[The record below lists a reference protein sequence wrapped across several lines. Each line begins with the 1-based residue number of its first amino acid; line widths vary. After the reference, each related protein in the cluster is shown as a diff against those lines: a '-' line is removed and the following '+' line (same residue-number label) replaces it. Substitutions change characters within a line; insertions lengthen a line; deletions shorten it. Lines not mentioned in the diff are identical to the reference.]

1 MLLKKYLNLK
11 DLLFD
16 IRSFGITNL
25 MTERRKQFTPASVF
39 KIIERNLKKYR
50 QFITTDDVTFQNGII
65 RLEINGRRT
74 NIKSQLL
81 LGFFSVGRAIQK
93 SSYPFR
99 EVQIIIYYEI
109 KESQQLVVTASID
122 KVLKL
127 AQGRLGSEQ
136 FFNEIGY

>member
-1 MLLKKYLNLK
+1 MKIKLRLGTILLIFWTILIAGKG
-11 DLLFD
+11 DLLHE
-16 IRSFGITNL
+16 S
-25 MTERRKQFTPASVF
+25 
-39 KIIERNLKKYR
+39 IESYLSKYR
-50 QFITTDDVTFQNGII
+50 QEISDEDFTIQGGII
-65 RLEINGRRT
+65 RLELDGRRT
-74 NIKSQLL
+74 NLKSQLL

-122 KVLKL
+122 KVLEL
-127 AQGRLGSEQ
+127 TQGRLGSEQ

>member
-1 MLLKKYLNLK
+1 MKIKLCLGTILLIFWTILIAGKG
-11 DLLFD
+11 DLLHE
-16 IRSFGITNL
+16 S
-25 MTERRKQFTPASVF
+25 
-39 KIIERNLKKYR
+39 IESYLSKYR
-50 QFITTDDVTFQNGII
+50 QEISDEDVTIQGGII
-65 RLEINGRRT
+65 RLKLDGRRT
-74 NIKSQLL
+74 NLKSQLL

-122 KVLKL
+122 KVLEL
-127 AQGRLGSEQ
+127 TQGRLGSEQ

>member
-1 MLLKKYLNLK
+1 MKIKLRLGTILLIFWTILIAGKG
-11 DLLFD
+11 DLLHE
-16 IRSFGITNL
+16 S
-25 MTERRKQFTPASVF
+25 
-39 KIIERNLKKYR
+39 IESYLSKYR
-50 QFITTDDVTFQNGII
+50 QEISDEDVTIQGGII
-65 RLEINGRRT
+65 RLKLHGRRT
-74 NIKSQLL
+74 NLKSQLL

-122 KVLKL
+122 KVLEL
-127 AQGRLGSEQ
+127 TQGRLGSEQ

>member
-1 MLLKKYLNLK
+1 MSIKLRLGTILLIFWTILIAGKG
-11 DLLFD
+11 DLLHE
-16 IRSFGITNL
+16 S
-25 MTERRKQFTPASVF
+25 
-39 KIIERNLKKYR
+39 IESYLSKYR
-50 QFITTDDVTFQNGII
+50 QEISDEDVTIQGGII
-65 RLEINGRRT
+65 RLKLDGRRT
-74 NIKSQLL
+74 NLKSQLL

-122 KVLKL
+122 KVLEL
-127 AQGRLGSEQ
+127 TQGRLGSEQ

>member
-1 MLLKKYLNLK
+1 MKIKLRLGTILLIFWTILIAGKG
-11 DLLFD
+11 DLLHE
-16 IRSFGITNL
+16 S
-25 MTERRKQFTPASVF
+25 
-39 KIIERNLKKYR
+39 IESYLSKYR
-50 QFITTDDVTFQNGII
+50 QEISDEDVTIQDGII
-65 RLEINGRRT
+65 RLKLDGRRT
-74 NIKSQLL
+74 NLKSQLL

-109 KESQQLVVTASID
+109 KESQQLVVTAGVE

>member
-1 MLLKKYLNLK
+1 VKIKLRLGTILLIFWTILIAGKG
-11 DLLFD
+11 DLLHE
-16 IRSFGITNL
+16 S
-25 MTERRKQFTPASVF
+25 
-39 KIIERNLKKYR
+39 IESYLSKYR
-50 QFITTDDVTFQNGII
+50 QEISDEDVTIQGGII
-65 RLEINGRRT
+65 RLKLDGRRT
-74 NIKSQLL
+74 NLKSQLL

-122 KVLKL
+122 KVLEL
-127 AQGRLGSEQ
+127 TQGRLGSEQ

>member
-1 MLLKKYLNLK
+1 MNIKLRLGTILLIFWTVLIAGRE
-11 DLLFD
+11 DLLHES
-16 IRSFGITNL
+16 IAAYLS
-25 MTERRKQFTPASVF
+25 
-39 KIIERNLKKYR
+39 KYR
-50 QFITTDDVTFQNGII
+50 QNISDEDVTIQGGII
-65 RLEINGRRT
+65 SLELDGRRT
-74 NIKSQLL
+74 NLKSQLL

-122 KVLKL
+122 KVLEL
-127 AQGRLGSEQ
+127 TQGRLGSEQ

>member
-1 MLLKKYLNLK
+1 MKIKLRLGTILLIFWTILIAGKG
-11 DLLFD
+11 DLLHE
-16 IRSFGITNL
+16 S
-25 MTERRKQFTPASVF
+25 
-39 KIIERNLKKYR
+39 IESYLSKYR
-50 QFITTDDVTFQNGII
+50 QEISDEDVTIQGGLI
-65 RLEINGRRT
+65 RLKLDGRRT
-74 NIKSQLL
+74 NLKSQLL

-122 KVLKL
+122 KVLEL
-127 AQGRLGSEQ
+127 TQGRLGSEQ

>member
-1 MLLKKYLNLK
+1 MSIKLRLGTILLIYWSVLFASREDPLYESIESYLSK
-11 DLLFD
+11 H
-16 IRSFGITNL
+16 
-25 MTERRKQFTPASVF
+25 
-39 KIIERNLKKYR
+39 R
-50 QFITTDDVTFQNGII
+50 QAISEEDVTIQSGII
-65 RLEINGRRT
+65 RLKLVGRRT
-74 NIKSQLL
+74 NLKSQLL

-109 KESQQLVVTASID
+109 KESQQLAVTAGVE

>member
-1 MLLKKYLNLK
+1 MGWNWVIYNVKIGAGFGGFLIILCAAVYAGQEDPLFETIESYL
-11 DLLFD
+11 
-16 IRSFGITNL
+16 S
-25 MTERRKQFTPASVF
+25 
-39 KIIERNLKKYR
+39 KYR
-50 QFITTDDVTFQNGII
+50 QSIEEEDLSIQSGII
-65 RLEINGRRT
+65 RLELDGRRT
-74 NIKSQLL
+74 NLKSQLL

-122 KVLKL
+122 KVLEL
-127 AQGRLGSEQ
+127 TQGRLGSEQ

>member
-1 MLLKKYLNLK
+1 MKIKLRLGPILLIFWTILIAGKG
-11 DLLFD
+11 DLLHE
-16 IRSFGITNL
+16 S
-25 MTERRKQFTPASVF
+25 
-39 KIIERNLKKYR
+39 IESYLSKYR
-50 QFITTDDVTFQNGII
+50 QEISDEDVTIQGGII
-65 RLEINGRRT
+65 RLKLDGRRT
-74 NIKSQLL
+74 NLKSQLL

-122 KVLKL
+122 KVLEL
-127 AQGRLGSEQ
+127 TQGRLGSEQ

>member
-1 MLLKKYLNLK
+1 MKIKLRLGTILLIFWTVLIAGKG
-11 DLLFD
+11 DLLHE
-16 IRSFGITNL
+16 S
-25 MTERRKQFTPASVF
+25 
-39 KIIERNLKKYR
+39 IESYLSKYR
-50 QFITTDDVTFQNGII
+50 QEISDEDVTIQGGII
-65 RLEINGRRT
+65 RLKLDGRRT
-74 NIKSQLL
+74 NLKSQLL

-122 KVLKL
+122 KVLEL
-127 AQGRLGSEQ
+127 TQGRLGSEQ

>member
-1 MLLKKYLNLK
+1 MKIKLRLGTILLIFWTILIAGKG
-11 DLLFD
+11 DLLHE
-16 IRSFGITNL
+16 S
-25 MTERRKQFTPASVF
+25 
-39 KIIERNLKKYR
+39 IESYLSKYR
-50 QFITTDDVTFQNGII
+50 QEISDEDVTIQGGII
-65 RLEINGRRT
+65 RLKLDGRRT
-74 NIKSQLL
+74 NLKSQLL

-122 KVLKL
+122 KVLEL
-127 AQGRLGSEQ
+127 TQGRLGSEQ

>member
-1 MLLKKYLNLK
+1 MKIKLRLGTILLIFWTILIAGKG
-11 DLLFD
+11 DLLHE
-16 IRSFGITNL
+16 S
-25 MTERRKQFTPASVF
+25 
-39 KIIERNLKKYR
+39 IESYLSKYR
-50 QFITTDDVTFQNGII
+50 QEISDEDVTIQGGII
-65 RLEINGRRT
+65 RLELDGRRT
-74 NIKSQLL
+74 NLKSQLL

-109 KESQQLVVTASID
+109 KESQQLAVTAGVE